1 MVKFVFG
8 LILILIASEASQS
21 LAAEKTAMLDK
32 DYIIGPGDVLEI
44 SVWKEEALSK
54 ELTVLP
60 DGKLTFPL
68 IGNLVAA
75 GHSANEIKKELTTK
89 LTRFISD
96 PIVSVGVRQV
106 NSFIIYVVGKVN
118 NPNNFLLNA
127 RVNVLQALAM
137 AGGLNQYAEKNQ
149 VRIFREQSNET
160 IVFYFDYDKV
170 SQGKNLEQNILLQ
183 RGDVIVVR

>member
-1 MVKFVFG
+1 
-8 LILILIASEASQS
+8 
-21 LAAEKTAMLDK
+21 
-32 DYIIGPGDVLEI
+32 
-44 SVWKEEALSK
+44 
-54 ELTVLP
+54 
-60 DGKLTFPL
+60 
-68 IGNLVAA
+68 
-75 GHSANEIKKELTTK
+75 
-89 LTRFISD
+89 
-96 PIVSVGVRQV
+96 
-106 NSFIIYVVGKVN
+106 VVGKVN

>member
-1 MVKFVFG
+1 
-8 LILILIASEASQS
+8 
-21 LAAEKTAMLDK
+21 
-32 DYIIGPGDVLEI
+32 
-44 SVWKEEALSK
+44 
-54 ELTVLP
+54 
-60 DGKLTFPL
+60 
-68 IGNLVAA
+68 
-75 GHSANEIKKELTTK
+75 
-89 LTRFISD
+89 
-96 PIVSVGVRQV
+96 VGVQQV